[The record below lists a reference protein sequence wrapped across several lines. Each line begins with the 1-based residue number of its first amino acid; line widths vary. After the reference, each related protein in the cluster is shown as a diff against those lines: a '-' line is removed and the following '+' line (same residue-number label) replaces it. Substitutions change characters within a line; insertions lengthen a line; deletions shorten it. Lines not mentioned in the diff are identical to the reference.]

1 MLYCYQRAA
10 VGLFQ
15 FPKKHAEDSMLFMS
29 VFCCFGLILATY
41 DRRSLNES
49 SRCVK
54 IMQTEFLKIKYFS
67 SMIQVKENN
76 TVKVNYT
83 GKLSDGQVFD
93 SSEGR
98 EPLEFTLGQGQLIP
112 GFEKGVIDMKLNE
125 KKTITIAKEEAYGD
139 INKELIQ
146 EVDKAHLPQD
156 MAPEV
161 GMGLVSKD
169 PDGREINLLV
179 TEVKEESIVV
189 DGNHPLAGKELTFD
203 LEVVEIKETEIT
215 K

>member
-1 MLYCYQRAA
+1 
-10 VGLFQ
+10 
-15 FPKKHAEDSMLFMS
+15 
-29 VFCCFGLILATY
+29 
-41 DRRSLNES
+41 
-49 SRCVK
+49 
-54 IMQTEFLKIKYFS
+54 MQTEFLKIKYFS